1 MHLCL
6 GLALWN
12 GKDPILK
19 DRANVAECSPASL
32 DMTDSDLSLW
42 QRFGHRHL
50 DTCNL
55 VMAFDWQVLRNQV
68 LALALNLQIWFVRQV
83 LRRPAPP
90 LFTTSAE
97 RAKLQADSKDRCVC
111 IEILGPGGVDQ
122 LRASLDSW
130 AVCGYNLMKDFGSQR
145 LTCPPKP
152 LRPDLVVVRNKAF
165 SINYADVCI
174 RWGLY
179 ESALRFVGWPIV
191 PGFDLAG
198 EVELAGEDSGLVA
211 GDRVFG
217 CSFFGGYA
225 TRVVVPRTQLVKMP
239 KGLGFEAAAAL
250 PCVFATALHAVHLS
264 GAWPNELLASG
275 RDALVHSAAGRVGD
289 LLCQILRICGLRVVG
304 VVGQPSKVKSC
315 KADVVID
322 KSSDDWVKAARQ
334 HAPEGYRAIFD
345 ANGVATLK
353 TSYELLG
360 KNGRLVV
367 YGFHS
372 NLPKCDGGLGTLSP
386 WNWLRMAV
394 DLARTPRFDPMD
406 LTLDTKA
413 VLGFNLS
420 FFADETETCGKYF
433 RQMSEWL
440 DCGKIAVP
448 PVQTFGLSAARERLY
463 GLSNPQGNH
472 GEDVKELYYYLDAMP
487 THSYMK
493 MMYKYPQVEYPYD
506 ELRRVNFER
515 KKDPQLLEY
524 ELLDTGILDENK
536 YFDVVIEYA
545 QADLDDTLVQV
556 TAYNRGAEEAELCL
570 LPQAWFRNTWS
581 WTKENPKP
589 KPTMTYVPEKQR
601 IELTHQSLGNFHLYV
616 DETIPSVEV
625 IFCENETNDLRVS
638 AGGALSPYKEPAPI
652 EKNEALTALGDFRC
666 LEPNAWFGLWRRFG
680 GNLGPEPAKREQE
693 TGLDQGFPHHLS
705 GGKGPFKDGFHD
717 YVIRGDT
724 AAVSS
729 SSGTK
734 AGLLTRHKVAA
745 GSHVSF
751 RLRLTCADKSFPQ
764 GAFLDFDATF
774 QSRRA
779 EADRFYGLVQEDI
792 TDSERRLIH
801 RQALAGMIW
810 TKQLYYYDIRT
821 WLSGDKGRGRP
832 PSRGGRN
839 EDWDH
844 LYNADVISMPDK
856 WEYPW
861 YATWDLAFHCLPLA
875 LVDAQFAKEQ
885 LRLIT
890 LVSFMHPNG
899 QFPAYEWNFNDVNP
913 PVHAWAVWRVFQ
925 MDRKNRA
932 DDGDLSFLEELFH
945 KLMLNFT
952 WWVNR
957 KDAEGR
963 NIFQGGFLGLDNI
976 GVVDRSQ
983 PFPNGGMINQSDG
996 TSWMAFY
1003 SLTLMRMALELA
1015 LHNPV
1020 YESIACKFLEHFL
1033 HIARAMTRLADNAEH
1048 GLWDPVDEFYYD
1060 VLANPDGSRE
1070 PIKLRSIVGLIP
1082 LFAVEVLEPAGC
1094 PGFGQGEVQ
1103 RGSRFALRSEDML
1116 KKLPRFASQTTL
1128 AQWRWWTVQG
1138 RAGAVLRQWLFD
1150 NRPDLACLV
1159 SRFVEAKAQIA
1170 EGLGR
1175 ASQFC
1180 HSSLAQPGRGER
1192 RMRALLKRM
1201 LDPME
1206 FLSDYGV
1213 RVRCLVTPVAS
1224 RAFER
1229 TRSRSQLLVAASL
1242 LKP

>member
-1 MHLCL
+1 
-6 GLALWN
+6 
-12 GKDPILK
+12 
-19 DRANVAECSPASL
+19 
-32 DMTDSDLSLW
+32 
-42 QRFGHRHL
+42 
-50 DTCNL
+50 
-55 VMAFDWQVLRNQV
+55 
-68 LALALNLQIWFVRQV
+68 
-83 LRRPAPP
+83 
-90 LFTTSAE
+90 
-97 RAKLQADSKDRCVC
+97 
-111 IEILGPGGVDQ
+111 
-122 LRASLDSW
+122 
-130 AVCGYNLMKDFGSQR
+130 
-145 LTCPPKP
+145 
-152 LRPDLVVVRNKAF
+152 
-165 SINYADVCI
+165 
-174 RWGLY
+174 
-179 ESALRFVGWPIV
+179 
-191 PGFDLAG
+191 
-198 EVELAGEDSGLVA
+198 
-211 GDRVFG
+211 
-217 CSFFGGYA
+217 
-225 TRVVVPRTQLVKMP
+225 
-239 KGLGFEAAAAL
+239 
-250 PCVFATALHAVHLS
+250 
-264 GAWPNELLASG
+264 
-275 RDALVHSAAGRVGD
+275 
-289 LLCQILRICGLRVVG
+289 
-304 VVGQPSKVKSC
+304 
-315 KADVVID
+315 
-322 KSSDDWVKAARQ
+322 
-334 HAPEGYRAIFD
+334 
-345 ANGVATLK
+345 
-353 TSYELLG
+353 
-360 KNGRLVV
+360 
-367 YGFHS
+367 
-372 NLPKCDGGLGTLSP
+372 
-386 WNWLRMAV
+386 
-394 DLARTPRFDPMD
+394 
-406 LTLDTKA
+406 
-413 VLGFNLS
+413 
-420 FFADETETCGKYF
+420 
-433 RQMSEWL
+433 
-440 DCGKIAVP
+440 
-448 PVQTFGLSAARERLY
+448 
-463 GLSNPQGNH
+463 
-472 GEDVKELYYYLDAMP
+472 
-487 THSYMK
+487 
-493 MMYKYPQVEYPYD
+493 
-506 ELRRVNFER
+506 
-515 KKDPQLLEY
+515 
-524 ELLDTGILDENK
+524 
-536 YFDVVIEYA
+536 
-545 QADLDDTLVQV
+545 VQV
-556 TAYNRGAEEAELCL
+556 TAWNRGAAEAELAL

-581 WTKENPKP
+581 WKESPSKP

-601 IELTHQSLGNFHLYV
+601 IELTHHSLGNFHLYV
-616 DETIPSVEV
+616 DETIPPVEV

-638 AGGALSPYKEPAPI
+638 TGGALSPYKEPAPRDK
-652 EKNEALTALGDFRC
+652 EEALMAVGDFRC

-717 YVIRGDT
+717 YVIRGDK

-764 GAFLDFDATF
+764 GAFRDFDNTF
-774 QSRRA
+774 QSRRE

-801 RQALAGMIW
+801 RQALAGMVW

-821 WLSGDKGRGRP
+821 WLSGDEGRGRP

-890 LVSFMHPNG
+890 LERFMHPNG

-1082 LFAVEVLEPAGC
+1082 LFAVEVLEP
-1094 PGFGQGEVQ
+1094 
-1103 RGSRFALRSEDML
+1103 DML
-1116 KKLPRFASQTTL
+1116 KKLPRFASQT
-1128 AQWRWWTVQG
+1128 
-1138 RAGAVLRQWLFD
+1138 QWLFD

-1159 SRFVEAKAQIA
+1159 SRFVE
-1170 EGLGR
+1170 
-1175 ASQFC
+1175 
-1180 HSSLAQPGRGER
+1180 PGRGER
-1192 RMRALLKRM
+1192 RLLSLLRGYRMRALLKRM

-1213 RVRCLVTPVAS
+1213 RGLSKYHDQNPYAFGDGPPLRYAPAEATVIIMGGNSNWRGPVWFPINYLLIESLQKFHQYYGDDYLVECPTGSGNKMSILKIADELSERLIKIFLKAEDGHRPGMRLHPKMKEEHFDQNLLFYEYFHGDNGRGVGSSHQTGWTGLIAKLIQVRGREDAHES
-1224 RAFER
+1224 
-1229 TRSRSQLLVAASL
+1229 
-1242 LKP
+1242 

>member
-1 MHLCL
+1 MEQSPPGKYIFLDRGRQASRSAFDPSPWARGLSPEDVGNLSPEHGRLSACDTGLEDWKRWGPYVSERHWGTCREDYASHGNSWIYLPFEAAHYVAYRWGEDGLAGWCDRSMHLCL

-32 DMTDSDLSLW
+32 DMGDPDLVRSPGREETLTWGGGASHVNTSDRTDVCASRSWGLEAASL
-42 QRFGHRHL
+42 
-50 DTCNL
+50 
-55 VMAFDWQVLRNQV
+55 
-68 LALALNLQIWFVRQV
+68 
-83 LRRPAPP
+83 
-90 LFTTSAE
+90 
-97 RAKLQADSKDRCVC
+97 
-111 IEILGPGGVDQ
+111 IESGVDQ

-152 LRPDLVVVRNKAF
+152 LRPDLVVVRNKARASSLRAVHVITGTPLEILQAF

-198 EVELAGEDSGLVA
+198 EVELAGEDSGLVP

-217 CSFFGGYA
+217 CSFFGAYA
-225 TRVVVPRTQLVKMP
+225 TRVVVPRSQLVKMP

-275 RDALVHSAAGRVGD
+275 RDALVHSAAGGVGD
-289 LLCQILRICGLRVVG
+289 LLCQAWESDTMILRICGLRVVG

-353 TSYELLG
+353 ASYELLG

-433 RQMSEWL
+433 KQMSEWL

-448 PVQTFGLSAARERLY
+448 PVQTFGLSAARDAHNALTSGRSVGKLVVERLY

-472 GEDVKELYYYLDAMP
+472 GEDVKELYYYLDATP

-524 ELLDTGILDENK
+524 ELLDTGILDDNK
-536 YFDVVIEYA
+536 YFDVVVEYA

-581 WTKENPKP
+581 WTKENPRP
-589 KPTMTYVPEKQR
+589 KPTMAYVPEKQR

-638 AGGALSPYKEPAPI
+638 TGGALSPYKEPAPV
-652 EKNEALTALGDFRC
+652 EKNEALMALGDFRC

-751 RLRLTCADKSFPQ
+751 RVRLTCAEKSFPQ

-774 QSRRA
+774 QSRRE

-801 RQALAGMIW
+801 RQALAGMVW

-861 YATWDLAFHCLPLA
+861 YATWVWALQFGDMLKNASALRHVRDGFVKVDLPGAAAAHNLGLTGLIVMHRRYSRWSFEHLA
-875 LVDAQFAKEQ
+875 AAIAAMF
-885 LRLIT
+885 R
-890 LVSFMHPNG
+890 FMHPNG

-913 PVHAWAVWRVFQ
+913 PVHA
-925 MDRKNRA
+925 
-932 DDGDLSFLEELFH
+932 
-945 KLMLNFT
+945 
-952 WWVNR
+952 
-957 KDAEGR
+957 
-963 NIFQGGFLGLDNI
+963 
-976 GVVDRSQ
+976 
-983 PFPNGGMINQSDG
+983 
-996 TSWMAFY
+996 
-1003 SLTLMRMALELA
+1003 
-1015 LHNPV
+1015 
-1020 YESIACKFLEHFL
+1020 
-1033 HIARAMTRLADNAEH
+1033 
-1048 GLWDPVDEFYYD
+1048 
-1060 VLANPDGSRE
+1060 
-1070 PIKLRSIVGLIP
+1070 
-1082 LFAVEVLEPAGC
+1082 
-1094 PGFGQGEVQ
+1094 
-1103 RGSRFALRSEDML
+1103 
-1116 KKLPRFASQTTL
+1116 
-1128 AQWRWWTVQG
+1128 
-1138 RAGAVLRQWLFD
+1138 
-1150 NRPDLACLV
+1150 
-1159 SRFVEAKAQIA
+1159 
-1170 EGLGR
+1170 
-1175 ASQFC
+1175 
-1180 HSSLAQPGRGER
+1180 
-1192 RMRALLKRM
+1192 
-1201 LDPME
+1201 
-1206 FLSDYGV
+1206 
-1213 RVRCLVTPVAS
+1213 
-1224 RAFER
+1224 
-1229 TRSRSQLLVAASL
+1229 
-1242 LKP
+1242 

>member
-1 MHLCL
+1 MEDWKRWGPYVSERHWGTCREDYASHGNSWIYLPFEAAHYVAYRWGEDGLAGWCDRSMHLCL

-19 DRANVAECSPASL
+19 
-32 DMTDSDLSLW
+32 
-42 QRFGHRHL
+42 
-50 DTCNL
+50 
-55 VMAFDWQVLRNQV
+55 
-68 LALALNLQIWFVRQV
+68 
-83 LRRPAPP
+83 
-90 LFTTSAE
+90 
-97 RAKLQADSKDRCVC
+97 
-111 IEILGPGGVDQ
+111 
-122 LRASLDSW
+122 
-130 AVCGYNLMKDFGSQR
+130 
-145 LTCPPKP
+145 
-152 LRPDLVVVRNKAF
+152 
-165 SINYADVCI
+165 
-174 RWGLY
+174 
-179 ESALRFVGWPIV
+179 
-191 PGFDLAG
+191 
-198 EVELAGEDSGLVA
+198 
-211 GDRVFG
+211 
-217 CSFFGGYA
+217 
-225 TRVVVPRTQLVKMP
+225 
-239 KGLGFEAAAAL
+239 
-250 PCVFATALHAVHLS
+250 
-264 GAWPNELLASG
+264 
-275 RDALVHSAAGRVGD
+275 
-289 LLCQILRICGLRVVG
+289 
-304 VVGQPSKVKSC
+304 
-315 KADVVID
+315 
-322 KSSDDWVKAARQ
+322 
-334 HAPEGYRAIFD
+334 
-345 ANGVATLK
+345 
-353 TSYELLG
+353 
-360 KNGRLVV
+360 
-367 YGFHS
+367 
-372 NLPKCDGGLGTLSP
+372 
-386 WNWLRMAV
+386 
-394 DLARTPRFDPMD
+394 
-406 LTLDTKA
+406 
-413 VLGFNLS
+413 
-420 FFADETETCGKYF
+420 
-433 RQMSEWL
+433 
-440 DCGKIAVP
+440 
-448 PVQTFGLSAARERLY
+448 ERLY

-472 GEDVKELYYYLDAMP
+472 GEDVKELYYYLDATP

-638 AGGALSPYKEPAPI
+638 TGGALSPYKEPAPI

-890 LVSFMHPNG
+890 LERFMHPNG

-1082 LFAVEVLEPAGC
+1082 LFAVEVLEP
-1094 PGFGQGEVQ
+1094 
-1103 RGSRFALRSEDML
+1103 DML
-1116 KKLPRFASQTTL
+1116 KKLPRFASQT
-1128 AQWRWWTVQG
+1128 
-1138 RAGAVLRQWLFD
+1138 QWLFD

-1159 SRFVEAKAQIA
+1159 SRFVE
-1170 EGLGR
+1170 
-1175 ASQFC
+1175 
-1180 HSSLAQPGRGER
+1180 PGRGER
-1192 RMRALLKRM
+1192 RLLSLLRGYRMRALLKRM

-1213 RVRCLVTPVAS
+1213 RGLSKYHDQNPYAFGDGPPLRYAPAEATVIIMGGNSNWRGPVWFPINYLLIESLQKFHQYYGDEYLVECPTGSGNKMSILKIADELS
-1224 RAFER
+1224 ER
-1229 TRSRSQLLVAASL
+1229 LIKIFLKAEDGHRPGMRLHPKMKEEHFDQNLLFYEYFHGDNGRGVGSSHQTGWTGLIAKLIQARGREDAHES
-1242 LKP
+1242 